1 MQRSYNPLPASGVY
15 TGISIHR
22 PAEDAPVTLD
32 SPAYQVMTDFT
43 RSRPLTIAAH
53 ATMIAAQD
61 AMQAQRVHLLL
72 VVDERGMLAGLITS
86 TDIEGEKAVR
96 IVQERGIRRSEIQVC
111 DIMTPLS
118 RLEVLDMDDVIHAR
132 VGHVVA
138 TLRAVGRQ
146 HAMIVDFHNGAM
158 KVRGLFSV
166 SQLARQLGMSLET
179 VEVARSFAQIEE
191 MLAH

>member
-15 TGISIHR
+15 SGVAIHR
-22 PAEDAPVTLD
+22 PDDAAPVTLD

-43 RSRPLTIAAH
+43 RIRPLTIAAG
-53 ATMIAAQD
+53 AGIVAAQE
-61 AMQAQRVHLLL
+61 AMRVQRVHLLL

-86 TDIEGEKAVR
+86 TDIEGEKPVR
-96 IVQERGIRRSEIQVC
+96 IVQERGIRRSEILVC
-111 DIMTPLS
+111 DIMTPRE

-158 KVRGLFSV
+158 QVRGLFSV
-166 SQLARQLGMSLET
+166 SQVARQLGTALET
-179 VEVARSFAQIEE
+179 VEVARSFAQVEE

>member
-1 MQRSYNPLPASGVY
+1 MQRSYGPLPASGVY
-15 TGISIHR
+15 TGIGIHR
-22 PAEDAPVTLD
+22 PADAEPVTLD

-43 RSRPLTIAAH
+43 RVRPLSIAAR
-53 ATMIAAQD
+53 ATMAAAQE

-72 VVDERGMLAGLITS
+72 VLDERGTLAGLVTS
-86 TDIEGEKAVR
+86 TDIEGEKPVR
-96 IVQERGIRRSEIQVC
+96 IVQERGIRRGEILVS
-111 DIMTPLS
+111 DIMTPLTG
-118 RLEVLDMDDVIHAR
+118 LEVLDMDDVVHAR

-146 HAMIVDFHNGAM
+146 HAMIVDYHNGAM

-166 SQLARQLGMSLET
+166 SQVARQLGTTLET
-179 VEVARSFAQIEE
+179 IAVARSFAQVEE